1 MNIYVDTADL
11 MEIKTAKSWG
21 ILDGVTTNPTLV
33 KRAAEKRKEEGINLE
48 SYLEEICRT
57 AGPEN
62 PVSLEVVSKDSDGM
76 TEEAKKL
83 YERFNPVADNVVIK
97 IPVNTYASVDGRK
110 SNYEGL
116 KALKQLDEEEIRT
129 NATLIMSPEQALLAA
144 KAGASYVSPFA
155 GRIDDYVRNNLG
167 INFEKGEYFDGDFLS
182 DISDSIMDKYL
193 KNGKEKTIS
202 DLYSEEKLKDL
213 RKEIKDNGIASG
225 TDLIQRI
232 AKILDKYDAETKII
246 AASIRNIRH
255 VRKSAEA
262 GCDIATIPFSV
273 INEMLEHPKTEEG
286 IEKFSADAESANYE
300 KLF

>member
-1 MNIYVDTADL
+1 MDIYVDTADL
-11 MEIKTAKSWG
+11 MEIETAKSWG
-21 ILDGVTTNPTLV
+21 ILDGVTTNPTLI

-48 SYLEEICRT
+48 SYLEEVCST
-57 AGPEN
+57 AGTGK
-62 PVSLEVVSKDSDGM
+62 PVSLEVVSKDANGM
-76 TEEAKKL
+76 VEEAKKL

-97 IPVNTYASVDGRK
+97 IPVNTYASVDGDK

-116 KALKQLDEEEIRT
+116 KALKQLDEEGIPT
-129 NATLIMSPEQALLAA
+129 NATLVMSPEQALLAA

-167 INFEKGEYFDGDFLS
+167 ISFEKGEYFNDKFLE
-182 DISDSIMDKYL
+182 DISSSIMDRYFK
-193 KNGKEKTIS
+193 GKEKAIS
-202 DLYSEEKLKDL
+202 DFYSEEKLKDL
-213 RKEIKDNGIASG
+213 HRGIKDNGIASG

-232 AKILDKYDAETKII
+232 TKIFDKYDAETKII
-246 AASIRNIRH
+246 AASIRNTRH

-273 INEMLEHPKTEEG
+273 ISEMLEHVKTKEG
-286 IEKFSADAESANYE
+286 VEKFSDDAESANYE